1 MTDLQIVATGTGK
14 FSPLT
19 DDQLATLNQDQAA
32 AYNEVAESFAALSDS
47 DTEVAN
53 EKAQLTADV
62 AALAEAERNAPRYDP
77 SAAHTA
83 LVKEM
88 IESNRRERGF

>member
-1 MTDLQIVATGTGK
+1 MTDLQIVTSAGR

-19 DDQLATLNQDQAA
+19 DDQLGTLSASEAA

-53 EKAQLTADV
+53 KKTQLTKDV
-62 AALAEAERNAPRYDP
+62 EALAEAQRNEPRYDA

-83 LVKEM
+83 LVKQM
-88 IESNRRERGF
+88 IESNRRERGI